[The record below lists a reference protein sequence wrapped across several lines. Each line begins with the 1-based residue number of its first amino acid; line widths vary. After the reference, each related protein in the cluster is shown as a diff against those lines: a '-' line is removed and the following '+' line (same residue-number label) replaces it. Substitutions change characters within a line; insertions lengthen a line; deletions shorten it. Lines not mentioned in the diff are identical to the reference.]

1 MTTPYAVTRKRTPT
15 TGDPLMDGNE
25 WERATA
31 PMSEVVAMT
40 MRTQAG
46 ACAVDVGL
54 GVDWNAVNK
63 LQTGAE
69 ATARYVIEKALA
81 RYVAAGLIT
90 KPLVTATIAGNWL
103 VWSVTYTDPRDTAS
117 RPRTITGAV

>member
-1 MTTPYAVTRKRTPT
+1 MTTPYAVTRKRNPS

-25 WERATA
+25 WERAVA

-54 GVDWNAVNK
+54 GVDWNAVQK
-63 LQTGAE
+63 FQTGAE
-69 ATARYVIEKALA
+69 ATARYVIEKGLA
-81 RYVAAGLIT
+81 RYVASGLIT
-90 KPLVTATIAGNWL
+90 KPLVTASIRGNWL
-103 VWSVTYTDPRDTAS
+103 EWTVTYTDPRDAAA